1 VRSEI
6 SIWIEAPPEVV
17 FPLVA
22 NLERWP
28 EHLSHYRYVRI
39 IAHHPEGTHAA
50 MSARRGPIP
59 VFWEAIQTP
68 DSAGRTV
75 RFRHVRGITRGMEV
89 LWTLT
94 PERGGTRASIRH
106 DLGLRWP
113 LVGSFL
119 AEHVIA
125 RQFIE
130 PIAGRTLARF
140 KAIAEAEARAAAAG
154 SERAAQRPV
163 EGARA

>member
-1 VRSEI
+1 VHSEV
-6 SIWIEAPPEVV
+6 SIWIDASPDAV

-28 EHLSHYRYVRI
+28 QHLSHYRYVRI
-39 IAHHPEGTHAA
+39 LAHGPEGTHAA

-59 VFWEAIQTP
+59 VFWEAVQTP
-68 DSAGRTV
+68 DPARGTV
-75 RFRHVRGITRGMEV
+75 RFRHVRGITRGMDV

-94 PERGGTRASIRH
+94 PEGGGTRASITH
-106 DLGLRWP
+106 DLDLKWP
-113 LVGSFL
+113 LVGPFL
-119 AEHVIA
+119 AERVIA

-140 KAIAEAEARAAAAG
+140 KAVAEASARAGGGERAEPRAPAEARA
-154 SERAAQRPV
+154 
-163 EGARA
+163 